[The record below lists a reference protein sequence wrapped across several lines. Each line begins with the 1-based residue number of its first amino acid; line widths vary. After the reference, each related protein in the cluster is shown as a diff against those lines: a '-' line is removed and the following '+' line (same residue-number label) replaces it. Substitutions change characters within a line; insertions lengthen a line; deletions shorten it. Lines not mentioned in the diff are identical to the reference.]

1 MIAEKD
7 MTVYAQWTDLKKA
20 ESKNNKSADTSDQ
33 SNPVIYIVGVIAA
46 VATVAGFVFK
56 NRIHNTK

>member
-1 MIAEKD
+1 

-46 VATVAGFVFK
+46 VAVAGFVFK

>member
-1 MIAEKD
+1 

-20 ESKNNKSADTSDQ
+20 ESKNDKSADTSDQ

-46 VATVAGFVFK
+46 IAVAGFVFK
-56 NRIHNTK
+56 NRIHNKK

>member
-1 MIAEKD
+1 
-7 MTVYAQWTDLKKA
+7 MTVYAQWTDLKKT

-46 VATVAGFVFK
+46 VAGFVFK